1 MPICK
6 SAELLASKLEN
17 LIPQRHSLAL
27 GAHEFAF
34 GRQSPADHRLIQS
47 RDNLCRGLSIS
58 LKDPLRRETMP
69 LLDQAAKWTTNKMPK
84 VITPKAHA
92 IIDYAMA
99 ASFFGMAAFFWRRNK
114 RAAVSALVCGVAETV
129 TALCTDYPGGVV
141 KEISYETHGTID
153 FGLSGMVASLP
164 DMLRFADDPESRF
177 FRMQGLGLATVTGLT
192 DFTGSGE
199 GNQLE
204 ELDRRSA

>member
-1 MPICK
+1 
-6 SAELLASKLEN
+6 
-17 LIPQRHSLAL
+17 
-27 GAHEFAF
+27 
-34 GRQSPADHRLIQS
+34 
-47 RDNLCRGLSIS
+47 
-58 LKDPLRRETMP
+58 MP
-69 LLDQAAKWTTNKMPK
+69 LLDQAAKWSTNKMPK
-84 VITPKAHA
+84 VINPKAHA

-114 RAAVSALVCGVAETV
+114 RAAVSALVCGAAETI

-164 DMLRFADDPESRF
+164 DMLRFADEPESRF
-177 FRMQGLGLATVTGLT
+177 FRLQGLGLATVTGLT

>member
-1 MPICK
+1 
-6 SAELLASKLEN
+6 
-17 LIPQRHSLAL
+17 
-27 GAHEFAF
+27 
-34 GRQSPADHRLIQS
+34 
-47 RDNLCRGLSIS
+47 
-58 LKDPLRRETMP
+58 MP
-69 LLDQAAKWTTNKMPK
+69 LLDNAAKFATNKLPK

-99 ASFFGMAAFFWRRNK
+99 ASFFGMAAFFWRGNK
-114 RAAVSALVCGVAETV
+114 RAAVSALVCGTAETI

-141 KEISYETHGTID
+141 KEITYETHGTID
-153 FGLSGMVASLP
+153 FGLSGLVASLP
-164 DMLRFADDPESRF
+164 DMLRFSDEPESRF
-177 FRMQGLGLATVTGLT
+177 FRMQGLALATVTGLT